1 MSTTDGRTSR
11 RPRAFSVS
19 RCLRRDLLFR
29 GLHTADQEDPAAVRA
44 ILPGTLPALPGQ
56 VGAPVGGRT

>member
-29 GLHTADQEDPAAVRA
+29 GLHTADQEDPAAVLA
-44 ILPGTLPALPGQ
+44 ILPGTLPALPG
-56 VGAPVGGRT
+56 